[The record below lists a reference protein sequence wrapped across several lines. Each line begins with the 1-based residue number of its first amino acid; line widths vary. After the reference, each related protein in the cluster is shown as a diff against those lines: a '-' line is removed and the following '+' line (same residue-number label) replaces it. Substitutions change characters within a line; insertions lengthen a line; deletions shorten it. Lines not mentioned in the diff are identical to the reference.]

1 MRISTAPVE
10 YAPPSLEFNF
20 QKEIARL
27 KYLKSKL
34 HDCRMLKEKMNE
46 MESDSR
52 VKSFFDYKS
61 SSFAR
66 VLEWENLNE
75 NELYLLKCVVA
86 AGQGRV
92 FGEFGSKLKGESPEG
107 ETFHLCQ
114 RSLDQ
119 TVCKSRNVHEWQE
132 LEGESQHANP
142 QNRPSQYFSE
152 NLPHMGIEPALPEDF
167 SPRLLLS
174 PMGVTING
182 NH

>member
-92 FGEFGSKLKGESPEG
+92 FGEFGSKLKGAKFNSTRNLVKSTLYALTKMI
-107 ETFHLCQ
+107 ETW
-114 RSLDQ
+114 D
-119 TVCKSRNVHEWQE
+119 V
-132 LEGESQHANP
+132 
-142 QNRPSQYFSE
+142 
-152 NLPHMGIEPALPEDF
+152 
-167 SPRLLLS
+167 
-174 PMGVTING
+174 NG
-182 NH
+182 RWVGG